1 MPPPSQQHYAPQP
14 STPPQPYGGSQPPPH
29 GMAPQTHTTPMQMPE
44 QRPQYHSQPP
54 HAQSRME
61 ATQMVRAPSSSN
73 AGLFIGL
80 GLGVAGLA
88 VAGILLFAL
97 PHSAKLGVTVVD
109 SKGMPV
115 SHAEVSVDGK
125 KACDTSPCTVD
136 SVSAGGHT
144 VRVVAPGYESAERAV
159 TTEARKDSSIELMV
173 TGGGSGS
180 KAGTGLKVA
189 GSQPGVKLSIDGKDI
204 GPLPQE
210 LHDLTPGEHKI
221 HLAGSERYEPMDKT
235 VTIAKDETLDLGPI
249 SLKVMKGKATITL
262 GTPGAKVYIVSG
274 NDRRDLPSFPIS
286 VDIDTSKSW
295 ALEAQKPGFTE
306 YKQPISFSDGLAE
319 KVFNVELSPKGA
331 GGGAAVWTPPAGG
344 GGGTAVVKPDP
355 TTNTSKP
362 DPTTKPTTTAAATT
376 KPESASTAPAGE
388 ATLNLNSV
396 PASSVVLDGKPLGNT
411 PKKGV
416 SVPPG
421 AHTVIF
427 VNAEE
432 GLKKSMQVNVAAGET
447 KTVIGKLRE

>member
-1 MPPPSQQHYAPQP
+1 
-14 STPPQPYGGSQPPPH
+14 
-29 GMAPQTHTTPMQMPE
+29 
-44 QRPQYHSQPP
+44 
-54 HAQSRME
+54 
-61 ATQMVRAPSSSN
+61 
-73 AGLFIGL
+73 
-80 GLGVAGLA
+80 
-88 VAGILLFAL
+88 
-97 PHSAKLGVTVVD
+97 
-109 SKGMPV
+109 
-115 SHAEVSVDGK
+115 
-125 KACDTSPCTVD
+125 
-136 SVSAGGHT
+136 
-144 VRVVAPGYESAERAV
+144 
-159 TTEARKDSSIELMV
+159 
-173 TGGGSGS
+173 
-180 KAGTGLKVA
+180 
-189 GSQPGVKLSIDGKDI
+189 
-204 GPLPQE
+204 
-210 LHDLTPGEHKI
+210 
-221 HLAGSERYEPMDKT
+221 AGSERYEPMDKT
-235 VTIAKDETLDLGPI
+235 VTIAKDETLDLGPV

-319 KVFNVELSPKGA
+319 KVFNVELAPKGA

-344 GGGTAVVKPDP
+344 GGSTAAVKPDP
-355 TTNTSKP
+355 TSNTSKP

-376 KPESASTAPAGE
+376 KPETAGTAPAGE

-416 SVPPG
+416 SVPAG

-432 GLKKSMQVNVAAGET
+432 GLKKSMQVTVAAGET

>member
-1 MPPPSQQHYAPQP
+1 
-14 STPPQPYGGSQPPPH
+14 
-29 GMAPQTHTTPMQMPE
+29 MAPQTHTTPMQMPE

-61 ATQMVRAPSSSN
+61 ATQMVRAPSASSN
-73 AGLFIGL
+73 TALFVGL
-80 GLGVAGLA
+80 GLGVLGLA

-97 PHSAKLGVTVVD
+97 PHSTKLGVTVVD
-109 SKGMPV
+109 AKGQPV

-125 KACDTSPCTVD
+125 KACDTSPCMVD
-136 SVSAGGHT
+136 SVSAGAHT
-144 VRVVAPGYESAERAV
+144 VRVVAPGFEPAERAV

-173 TGGGSGS
+173 TGGSGA

-210 LHDLTPGEHKI
+210 LHDLTPGEHKLR
-221 HLAGSERYEPMDKT
+221 LAGSERYEPMEKT
-235 VTIAKDETLDLGPI
+235 VTIAKDETLDLGPV

-274 NDRRDLPSFPIS
+274 ADRRDLPSFPIS

-306 YKQPISFSDGLAE
+306 YKQPISFADGLAE
-319 KVFNVELSPKGA
+319 KVFNVELAPKSF
-331 GGGAAVWTPPAGG
+331 GGAPAWTPPAGG
-344 GGGTAVVKPDP
+344 GGTTASRPDPKPDP
-355 TTNTSKP
+355 KP
-362 DPTTKPTTTAAATT
+362 DPTTKPTTAAAATT
-376 KPESASTAPAGE
+376 KPETASTPAGE
-388 ATLNLNSV
+388 GTLNLNSL

-411 PKKGV
+411 PKKGI
-416 SVPPG
+416 SVPAG
-421 AHTVIF
+421 QHTVIF

-432 GLKKSMQVNVAAGET
+432 GLKKSMQVTVAAGET